1 MNINE
6 KEAKELICE
15 IGGRVYKNGYVA
27 ANDGN
32 ITVRLN
38 EKEFLTSPT
47 GVSKGYM
54 TPDMIVKVNSAGTKL
69 GGDLEPSSEVKVHL
83 KIYEH
88 RPDVNAVVHAHPPYA
103 TVFAITRMALDKY
116 IMPEAIC
123 GLGAIPLVPY
133 ARPSTL
139 ELADSLIP
147 YLSKYNCFLLENHGT
162 VTVGP
167 DLMTAYFKTEEFEY
181 YAKILY
187 LLMGL
192 GGGKINELPRD
203 KVEDL
208 IKHFT
213 ANNSFMHPGYVKF

>member
-6 KEAKELICE
+6 QEAKELICE
-15 IGGRVYKNGYVA
+15 IGSRVYKNGFVV

-32 ITVRLN
+32 ITIRLN
-38 EKEFLTSPT
+38 EKEFLTTPT

-54 TPDMIVKVNSAGTKL
+54 TPSMIAKVDSSGAKL
-69 GGDLEPSSEVKVHL
+69 SGDLEPSSEVKVHL

-103 TVFAITRMALDKY
+103 TVFAITHMALDKY

-123 GLGAIPLVPY
+123 GLGAVPLVPY

-139 ELADSLIP
+139 ELAESIIP
-147 YLSKYNCFLLENHGT
+147 YLPKYNCFLLENHGT

-181 YAKILY
+181 YAKIIY
-187 LLMGL
+187 LLRGL
-192 GGGKINELPRD
+192 GSGKINELPRE
-203 KVEDL
+203 KVEEL
-208 IKHFT
+208 IRNFS
-213 ANNSFMHPGYVKF
+213 ANNPFMHPGYVKF